1 METVTPT
8 LIKELRERTGSGM
21 SDCKKALVECQVD
34 IEKAI
39 EYLRKKGL
47 AKAAKKTSRIA
58 TEGVVTSYV
67 HPGNRVAVLLEVNC
81 ETDFVAQGDAFQTFV
96 REVALQIAAM
106 NPQYLNKEDIPK
118 PIFDKEY
125 NLYFEQQK
133 KSNKPEHIITKITDG
148 QMDKWIQDIC
158 LFHQIWVKDG
168 NKTIFQ
174 LQQDLVSKLGE
185 NIQIRRFVRYELGE
199 GLEKKQENFAEEV
212 AQAAKG

>member
-34 IEKAI
+34 MEKAI

-118 PIFDKEY
+118 NIFDKEY
-125 NLYFEQQK
+125 TLYFEQQK
-133 KSNKPEHIITKITDG
+133 KSNKPEHIIAKITDG

-158 LFHQIWVKDG
+158 LFNQIWVKDG

>member
-67 HPGNRVAVLLEVNC
+67 HPGSRVAVLLEVNC
-81 ETDFVAQGDAFQTFV
+81 ETDFVAQGDDFQTFV

-133 KSNKPEHIITKITDG
+133 KSNKPEHIIAKITDG
-148 QMDKWIQDIC
+148 QIDKWVQDIC
-158 LFHQIWVKDG
+158 LLHQAWVKDG
-168 NKTIFQ
+168 SKTIFQ